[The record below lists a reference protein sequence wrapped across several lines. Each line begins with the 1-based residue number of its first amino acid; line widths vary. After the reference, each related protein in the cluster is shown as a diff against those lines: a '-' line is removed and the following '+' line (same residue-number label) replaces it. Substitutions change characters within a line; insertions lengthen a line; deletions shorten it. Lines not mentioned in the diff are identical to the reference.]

1 MLTNGWGHKKRLEI
15 LKKKNEE
22 VKQIGNVENGDLW
35 RTKTLNRLEMLKKG
49 DLIKDTD
56 VKQIREKK
64 NRDHLYETL
73 KKWTNDTSL

>member
-1 MLTNGWGHKKRLEI
+1 MLNWIGVVNKRLGTQKKI
-15 LKKKNEE
+15 RDIKKKNEE

-56 VKQIREKK
+56 VKQIREK
-64 NRDHLYETL
+64 RIETIYMRR
-73 KKWTNDTSL
+73 